1 MRIVRTR
8 RVPRALAIALAV
20 SVWVPAGVNTATA
33 AGDRGGGAQIDV
45 SARIGGRYSEPAG
58 VWVNPCEAPLEFVSE
73 RLADDV
79 SQRAWVRV
87 VDGVTEFMWQTYCY
101 DPEEDQRVAAT
112 ISQFWIANPD
122 PGELIPPLFDYLPDY
137 LDPPEVTWPNMSPE
151 HGWLFVKVP
160 MDFRINN
167 LESVTLTAS
176 VTNVLGTAT
185 ASVTAT
191 PSRVE
196 FQSGEAGG
204 GGCSAEEAR
213 QPYVPGAPGACSYRY
228 TNSSAVAGGAF
239 GSTTTMVWDITS
251 NPVDPSQPTTLE
263 TFTTQSL
270 AVAEVQAVVT
280 CTGSGC

>member
-1 MRIVRTR
+1 MRVASTR
-8 RVPRALAIALAV
+8 SVPRALAIALTV
-20 SVWVPAGVNTATA
+20 FLCVPAHVNTATA

-45 SARIGGRYSEPAG
+45 SARIGGRYREPAG
-58 VWVNPCEAPLEFVSE
+58 IWVNPCEAPLEFVSE

-167 LESVTLTAS
+167 LDSVTLTAS

-191 PSRVE
+191 PSSVE
-196 FQSGEAGG
+196 FAVGRSWRRRVQRRRSTAAVRTRLHPALVRTRTRTRRRSPEER
-204 GGCSAEEAR
+204 SAR
-213 QPYVPGAPGACSYRY
+213 RRPWCGTSHRTP
-228 TNSSAVAGGAF
+228 
-239 GSTTTMVWDITS
+239 STLHSRRRWTRSPRSPWRS
-251 NPVDPSQPTTLE
+251 RRCRL
-263 TFTTQSL
+263 L
-270 AVAEVQAVVT
+270 
-280 CTGSGC
+280 